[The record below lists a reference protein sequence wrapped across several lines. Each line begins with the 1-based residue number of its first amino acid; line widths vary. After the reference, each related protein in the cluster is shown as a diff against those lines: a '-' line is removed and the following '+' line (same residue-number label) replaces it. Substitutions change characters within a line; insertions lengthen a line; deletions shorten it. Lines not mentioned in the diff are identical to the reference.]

1 LQNLNESG
9 ALDVFLMLFV
19 QIDFLRTPWSAVN
32 VQNILKI
39 LALSLAKITLA
50 DLVGQIR
57 KKAG

>member
-1 LQNLNESG
+1 
-9 ALDVFLMLFV
+9 MLFV